1 MKIRDAFYSL
11 LRVHDIKTIFG
22 NPGSNELPFLSNF
35 PSDFKYILR
44 LQEGGVIAMADG
56 YSMAKNMPSLVNIHA
71 AAGTGNAMGNLTNAQ
86 ASKSPIIITSGQQ
99 ARRYISLNALL
110 TNVDSTTLV
119 KPLVKWSS
127 EPSRPKDVP
136 HALSSAIFNSTT
148 EPSGP
153 VYLSIPLDDW
163 EHEVD
168 INSLQLLKNRTLC
181 GNPVVDNDVIVN
193 LSKKL
198 SAAKNPVMI
207 LGPQVDNYLGWQGAI
222 SLSEKLCLPVF
233 IAPSPSRCP
242 FPTKHHNYLGI
253 LPSGIQD
260 VAEKLSEYD
269 FIISF
274 GTAIFRYH
282 EYQEGD
288 YLYSNSELWAITSDP
303 DEGSRSPVG
312 NVIIGETSDAL
323 FRISEIVEP
332 TKDYVCINPPTEDAN
347 SDYLDLAR
355 YSSEGFSKEDILDAI
370 SYAKKND
377 TIIVNEWT
385 SSDNCWD
392 RLDISQPGSLFFPA
406 AGGLGW
412 GLPAAIGFQIGC
424 ADRRV
429 IAILGDG
436 AFQYSISA
444 LWTAAKYNIPVVFIV
459 ANNSCYGALH
469 KFSTLMDKSG
479 IPGLDIPNIDILNIA
494 SGYGINSKRVN
505 SLYDFVTTIKSAL
518 EANKPFL
525 IEITQKD
532 W

>member
-1 MKIRDAFYSL
+1 
-11 LRVHDIKTIFG
+11 
-22 NPGSNELPFLSNF
+22 
-35 PSDFKYILR
+35 
-44 LQEGGVIAMADG
+44 
-56 YSMAKNMPSLVNIHA
+56 
-71 AAGTGNAMGNLTNAQ
+71 
-86 ASKSPIIITSGQQ
+86 
-99 ARRYISLNALL
+99 
-110 TNVDSTTLV
+110 
-119 KPLVKWSS
+119 
-127 EPSRPKDVP
+127 
-136 HALSSAIFNSTT
+136 
-148 EPSGP
+148 
-153 VYLSIPLDDW
+153 
-163 EHEVD
+163 
-168 INSLQLLKNRTLC
+168 
-181 GNPVVDNDVIVN
+181 
-193 LSKKL
+193 
-198 SAAKNPVMI
+198 
-207 LGPQVDNYLGWQGAI
+207 
-222 SLSEKLCLPVF
+222 
-233 IAPSPSRCP
+233 
-242 FPTKHHNYLGI
+242 
-253 LPSGIQD
+253 
-260 VAEKLSEYD
+260 
-269 FIISF
+269 
-274 GTAIFRYH
+274 
-282 EYQEGD
+282 
-288 YLYSNSELWAITSDP
+288 
-303 DEGSRSPVG
+303 
-312 NVIIGETSDAL
+312 
-323 FRISEIVEP
+323 
-332 TKDYVCINPPTEDAN
+332 PTEDVN

-436 AFQYSISA
+436 AFQYSVSA

>member
-1 MKIRDAFYSL
+1 
-11 LRVHDIKTIFG
+11 
-22 NPGSNELPFLSNF
+22 
-35 PSDFKYILR
+35 
-44 LQEGGVIAMADG
+44 
-56 YSMAKNMPSLVNIHA
+56 
-71 AAGTGNAMGNLTNAQ
+71 
-86 ASKSPIIITSGQQ
+86 
-99 ARRYISLNALL
+99 
-110 TNVDSTTLV
+110 
-119 KPLVKWSS
+119 
-127 EPSRPKDVP
+127 
-136 HALSSAIFNSTT
+136 
-148 EPSGP
+148 
-153 VYLSIPLDDW
+153 
-163 EHEVD
+163 
-168 INSLQLLKNRTLC
+168 
-181 GNPVVDNDVIVN
+181 IVN